1 MSQEGFFMTLSVEYK
16 ALSGIHVSDMIKLR
30 LRALIIEFFH
40 RKVGLR
46 EMRRNCVKSSI
57 RHTVHD

>member
-1 MSQEGFFMTLSVEYK
+1 MTLSVEYK